1 MASATWT
8 VLISSS
14 SSSLHRKRILTRY
27 VRSIRVEYAKQQLIH
42 SSASL
47 SRASSLVPAR
57 YSPYLPSTQL
67 GQNNKTVENFHS
79 NHLIVSRPVY
89 ARTVS
94 ANIVVPLAKIGNKYN
109 GNFRI
114 RLGALPSTLRLFG
127 SSVHCAAFHCRDNGY
142 SESLLFCAQRFL
154 YAFQKSEEI
163 FRIVIFLEAWI
174 NTLLVFEFFWW
185 CLLMVFRWSWNM
197 KYLSKSKG

>member
-1 MASATWT
+1 MDRINF
-8 VLISSS
+8 LL
-14 SSSLHRKRILTRY
+14 LHRKGILTRY

-47 SRASSLVPAR
+47 CRASSLVPAR

-94 ANIVVPLAKIGNKYN
+94 ANIVVPLAKIGNEYN

-114 RLGALPSTLRLFG
+114 RLGALLPILD
-127 SSVHCAAFHCRDNGY
+127 SSVHCASSCDAAFHCRDNGY
-142 SESLLFCAQRFL
+142 SSSVSSVHSDFCTPSKNQRRFSELLFLWKRESIRFW
-154 YAFQKSEEI
+154 
-163 FRIVIFLEAWI
+163 FL
-174 NTLLVFEFFWW
+174 NFFDGVF
-185 CLLMVFRWSWNM
+185 
-197 KYLSKSKG
+197 

>member
-1 MASATWT
+1 MDHINF
-8 VLISSS
+8 LL
-14 SSSLHRKRILTRY
+14 LHRKGILTRY

-42 SSASL
+42 SSVSL

-94 ANIVVPLAKIGNKYN
+94 ANIVVPLAKIGNEYN

-127 SSVHCAAFHCRDNGY
+127 ALCIELRCGFPLPRQLLLLFC
-142 SESLLFCAQRFL
+142 LFCAQRFL

-163 FRIVIFLEAWI
+163 FRIVIFLEA
-174 NTLLVFEFFWW
+174 
-185 CLLMVFRWSWNM
+185 
-197 KYLSKSKG
+197 

>member
-1 MASATWT
+1 MDRINF
-8 VLISSS
+8 LL
-14 SSSLHRKRILTRY
+14 LHRKGILTRY

-94 ANIVVPLAKIGNKYN
+94 ANIVVPLGNEYN

-127 SSVHCAAFHCRDNGY
+127 ALCGFPLPRQWLLLFC
-142 SESLLFCAQRFL
+142 LFCAQRFL

-163 FRIVIFLEAWI
+163 FRIVISLEA
-174 NTLLVFEFFWW
+174 
-185 CLLMVFRWSWNM
+185 
-197 KYLSKSKG
+197 